1 MTNKLLQKFYKIS
14 NQHAFLPVT
23 HFCHKIIFFFFL
35 FYLIIFQI
43 RENEMD
49 CWPPKNGES
58 STAAQKYSERSSTC
72 DSSNRVIMLQGLDP
86 NSTQSRIKV
95 NVLIYLFT
103 FLFFF
108 FLLLSKVFHFI
119 VIFINKIFLF
129 FFFFI
134 IFRKLSKIMV

>member
-1 MTNKLLQKFYKIS
+1 MTKFSISMTNKLLQKFYKIS

-23 HFCHKIIFFFFL
+23 HFCHKIIFFFFSL
-35 FYLIIFQI
+35 LLIIFQI

-95 NVLIYLFT
+95 MFKFIYL
-103 FLFFF
+103 L
-108 FLLLSKVFHFI
+108 
-119 VIFINKIFLF
+119 
-129 FFFFI
+129 
-134 IFRKLSKIMV
+134 